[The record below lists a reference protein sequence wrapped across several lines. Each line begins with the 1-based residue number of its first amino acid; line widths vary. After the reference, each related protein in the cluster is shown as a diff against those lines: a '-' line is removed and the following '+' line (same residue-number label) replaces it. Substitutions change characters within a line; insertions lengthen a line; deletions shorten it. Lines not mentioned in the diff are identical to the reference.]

1 MKILTF
7 GELMLRLKTPEHL
20 KILQADTFEA
30 SYGGAEANVAVS
42 LATLG
47 NDVSYVTKVPEHQ
60 VGQAAINEIRRFGVD
75 TTRVLRGG
83 GRAHARHPAG
93 DVGGGRVG
101 IYYFEKGT
109 NIRPTS
115 VVYDRAYS
123 AIAMAEAEEFDWE
136 KLLEG
141 VDLFYFSGITPAIS
155 CEIEKTLESALMLC
169 KEKKIQVV
177 CDLNYRGKMWS
188 AKDAQR
194 VMRRL
199 MSYVDVCIANDEDFE
214 SSLGIPAYDGDMSRG
229 IEQIESYKEGMLEIQ
244 KQFPN
249 CKAVASVLRNLYT
262 VEDGDWMGI
271 YLKDGKFYESPVHK
285 VHSFEA
291 VGAGDA
297 FGAGLIHAMAHDFAP
312 QRTIDFAISASV
324 LKLMIQH
331 DANVVSEKEIEQI
344 MKQGGTNLQR

>member
-83 GRAHARHPAG
+83 GR
-93 DVGGGRVG
+93 VG

-136 KLLEG
+136 NCSRAWISFISPVSRRPSAARSKRRWRALL
-141 VDLFYFSGITPAIS
+141 
-155 CEIEKTLESALMLC
+155 C
-169 KEKKIQVV
+169 
-177 CDLNYRGKMWS
+177 S
-188 AKDAQR
+188 AKR
-194 VMRRL
+194 KKFRW
-199 MSYVDVCIANDEDFE
+199 YVISTTAEKC
-214 SSLGIPAYDGDMSRG
+214 G
-229 IEQIESYKEGMLEIQ
+229 Q
-244 KQFPN
+244 
-249 CKAVASVLRNLYT
+249 
-262 VEDGDWMGI
+262 
-271 YLKDGKFYESPVHK
+271 
-285 VHSFEA
+285 
-291 VGAGDA
+291 
-297 FGAGLIHAMAHDFAP
+297 
-312 QRTIDFAISASV
+312 QRTHSASCAV
-324 LKLMIQH
+324 
-331 DANVVSEKEIEQI
+331 
-344 MKQGGTNLQR
+344 

>member
-7 GELMLRLKTPEHL
+7 GELLLRLKTPEHL

-30 SYGGAEANVAVS
+30 SYGGAEAHVAVS

-75 TTRVLRGG
+75 TTRVLR
-83 GRAHARHPAG
+83 
-93 DVGGGRVG
+93 GGGRVG

-199 MSYVDVCIANDEDFE
+199 MSSSISAEKASLSVPAFREHAPFE
-214 SSLGIPAYDGDMSRG
+214 STSGSIGITRSAKYTDVPRL
-229 IEQIESYKEGMLEIQ
+229 I
-244 KQFPN
+244 
-249 CKAVASVLRNLYT
+249 ASSSMA
-262 VEDGDWMGI
+262 E
-271 YLKDGKFYESPVHK
+271 P
-285 VHSFEA
+285 SF
-291 VGAGDA
+291 
-297 FGAGLIHAMAHDFAP
+297 
-312 QRTIDFAISASV
+312 T
-324 LKLMIQH
+324 
-331 DANVVSEKEIEQI
+331 
-344 MKQGGTNLQR
+344 

>member
-1 MKILTF
+1 MKVLTF
-7 GELMLRLKTPEHL
+7 GEVMLRLKTPEHL

-30 SYGGAEANVAVS
+30 NYGGAEANVAVS

-47 NDVSYVTKVPEHQ
+47 DDVSYVTKVPEHQ
-60 VGQAAINEIRRFGVD
+60 VGQAAVNEIRRFGVD
-75 TTRVLRGG
+75 TSRVLR
-83 GRAHARHPAG
+83 
-93 DVGGGRVG
+93 GGGRVG

-123 AIAMAEAEEFDWE
+123 AIAMAKAEEFDWE
-136 KLLEG
+136 KLL
-141 VDLFYFSGITPAIS
+141 SGITPAIS
-155 CEIEKTLESALMLC
+155 TEIEKALENALALC
-169 KEKKIQVV
+169 REKKIQVV

-188 AKDAQR
+188 TKDAQR

-199 MSYVDVCIANDEDFE
+199 MAYVDVCIANDEDFE

-271 YLKDGKFYESPVHK
+271 YLKDGKFYESPVRK
-285 VHSFEA
+285 VHSIEA

-297 FGAGLIHAMAHDFAP
+297 FGAGLIHAMLHDFEP
-312 QRTIDFAISASV
+312 QKAIDFAISASV

-331 DANVVSEKEIEQI
+331 DANVASETEIEQI

>member
-1 MKILTF
+1 MTAPTARSRWQKRRSLT
-7 GELMLRLKTPEHL
+7 GK
-20 KILQADTFEA
+20 
-30 SYGGAEANVAVS
+30 
-42 LATLG
+42 
-47 NDVSYVTKVPEHQ
+47 
-60 VGQAAINEIRRFGVD
+60 
-75 TTRVLRGG
+75 
-83 GRAHARHPAG
+83 
-93 DVGGGRVG
+93 
-101 IYYFEKGT
+101 
-109 NIRPTS
+109 
-115 VVYDRAYS
+115 
-123 AIAMAEAEEFDWE
+123 

-194 VMRRL
+194 VMSRL

>member
-1 MKILTF
+1 MKVLTF
-7 GELMLRLKTPEHL
+7 GEVMLRLKTPEHL

-30 SYGGAEANVAVS
+30 NYGGAEANVAVS

-47 NDVSYVTKVPEHQ
+47 DDVSYVTKVPEHQ
-60 VGQAAINEIRRFGVD
+60 VGQAAVNEIRRFGVD
-75 TTRVLRGG
+75 TSRVLR
-83 GRAHARHPAG
+83 
-93 DVGGGRVG
+93 GGGRVG

-123 AIAMAEAEEFDWE
+123 AIAMAKAEEFDWE
-136 KLLEG
+136 KLLDG
-141 VDLFYFSGITPAIS
+141 VDLFYFSGITPA
-155 CEIEKTLESALMLC
+155 T
-169 KEKKIQVV
+169 
-177 CDLNYRGKMWS
+177 
-188 AKDAQR
+188 KDAQR

-199 MSYVDVCIANDEDFE
+199 MAYVDVCIANDEDFE

-297 FGAGLIHAMAHDFAP
+297 FGAGLIHAMLHDFEP
-312 QRTIDFAISASV
+312 QKAIDFAISASV

-331 DANVVSEKEIEQI
+331 DANVASETEIEQI

>member
-83 GRAHARHPAG
+83 GR
-93 DVGGGRVG
+93 VG

-123 AIAMAEAEEFDWE
+123 AMAEAEEFDWE